1 MRPGPWCDGLREDTV
16 VRMADPSTTDSRT
29 TGTPLAPGVGPAALG
44 RYGEQV
50 AADHLVAAG
59 MVLLDRN
66 WRCREGELDLVA
78 RDVDGTV
85 VFVEVKTRS
94 GTGFGEPSEA
104 VGRVKAARVRALAL
118 RWLAQGRPAGAGE
131 LRFDVVS
138 IVRRRGSGPVITHLR
153 GAF

>member
-1 MRPGPWCDGLREDTV
+1 MEQT
-16 VRMADPSTTDSRT
+16 ATQ
-29 TGTPLAPGVGPAALG
+29 ALG
-44 RYGEQV
+44 QYGEDV
-50 AADHLVAAG
+50 AEQHLLAVG
-59 MVLLDRN
+59 MVVLDRN

-78 RDVDGTV
+78 REPDGTI

-104 VGRVKAARVRALAL
+104 VGRKKAAKVRQVAC
-118 RWLAQGRPAGAGE
+118 RWLVECRPRGTPG

-138 IVRRRGSGPVITHLR
+138 IVRRRGYAPVVTHLR